1 MRISRRNLQ
10 SLIESYLREQEDDVM
25 PEEGE
30 EDAASSEGEESDTP
44 EEAEDE
50 SSNISDIK
58 PFSIEIDGEKKE
70 ISFFK
75 DDNSLK
81 YKIDGVVANNK
92 TPQNF
97 VTLASLGMLVDD
109 QENLEDLAKI
119 VDLDMTMKNYS
130 TERKIQ
136 AIQQKMKT
144 ERPGMSVE
152 DIRKAVQI

>member
-10 SLIESYLREQEDDVM
+10 SLIENYLREQEDDTM

-30 EDAASSEGEESDTP
+30 DDKASSEGEESDTP
-44 EEAEDE
+44 EEAENE
-50 SSNISDIK
+50 SSNISDIQ

-119 VDLDMTMKNYS
+119 VDLDVTMKKYS

-152 DIRKAVQI
+152 DIRKAVQV